1 MYVYRVP
8 AQRKPRTRAP
18 HQLPPGR
25 HKLSRDYVESNQRQ
39 RIFDAIADVT
49 SLAGYAAMSVEQI
62 TGTAGVSRRTFYDA
76 FTSKEDAFLAALDS
90 AIRRLVQ
97 RVRRAYRDSDTF
109 PEGVRNCLS
118 AFLDF
123 LADDPRYADMLIVEV
138 LAAGTDAIERRNE
151 MMMRFADLLR
161 RGAETEP
168 HGLRPPELTAETIV
182 GGIYEVVYSR
192 ILQGQATELPALP
205 PDLAYSMMQPYI
217 GHDRAKRE
225 VAKPPARDSGHRR
238 EQLPRALDDR
248 ARRRQLTDR
257 PVERRRRHVE
267 IGGVLGDGLARR
279 RGDSVDH
286 SRGKVAGRRLV
297 GSCVSAPCGR
307 PPRARGAAWLRER
320 RLRPGG
326 RSIRLDTHLGGQLLE
341 LVVLAHERLEFR

>member
-1 MYVYRVP
+1 MYVYPVP
-8 AQRKPRTRAP
+8 AERKPRTRAP

-25 HKLSRDYVESNQRQ
+25 HKLSRAYVQTNQRQ

-97 RVRRAYRDSDTF
+97 SVRRAYRDSDTF
-109 PEGVRNCLS
+109 PDGVRNCLA
-118 AFLDF
+118 AFLTF

-138 LAAGTDAIERRNE
+138 LAAGTEAIERRNE
-151 MMMRFADLLR
+151 MMRRFADLLR
-161 RGAETEP
+161 RGAEAEP
-168 HGLRPPELTAETIV
+168 NGLRPPDLTAETIV

-192 ILQGQATELPALP
+192 ILQGQTSQLPALL

-225 VAKPPARDSGHRR
+225 VAKPTAQD
-238 EQLPRALDDR
+238 
-248 ARRRQLTDR
+248 
-257 PVERRRRHVE
+257 
-267 IGGVLGDGLARR
+267 
-279 RGDSVDH
+279 
-286 SRGKVAGRRLV
+286 
-297 GSCVSAPCGR
+297 
-307 PPRARGAAWLRER
+307 
-320 RLRPGG
+320 
-326 RSIRLDTHLGGQLLE
+326 
-341 LVVLAHERLEFR
+341 